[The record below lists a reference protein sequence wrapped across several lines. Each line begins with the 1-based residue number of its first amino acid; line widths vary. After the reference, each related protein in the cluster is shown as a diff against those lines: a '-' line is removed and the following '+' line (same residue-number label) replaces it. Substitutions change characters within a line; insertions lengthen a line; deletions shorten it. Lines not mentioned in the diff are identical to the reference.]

1 MDQSMKKVS
10 KRKINFSAF
19 ANVTVFFTFEVLAF
33 IAFSLGTS
41 YILYSVLSLAL
52 LVVLLLVTIRQ
63 LNKDGLATYA
73 FFLFPI
79 FVYGLL
85 NALSIFSQDSLFI
98 LNGLAFFIPIGMTC
112 FAACGYLVSSIKSF
126 NIGKALFIIYSA
138 LAILTLIN
146 LFATMIEFAPFYTLL
161 YRNKY
166 IYYDGAISEV
176 PISQMAFALLGFS
189 VSEVSVEYFSLFPS
203 LLLSAVIPLFFL
215 KFKENKTIFLLY
227 ASYVFLGFI
236 SLLTT
241 VSKMTLISD
250 LFVFIVV
257 VLVLLFAKFGWK
269 GKILKI
275 ISIIFGCLFVLGFI
289 VMFLNAQEDATGL
302 FAAVQ
307 NVISN
312 NAILDRLFNGN
323 GLAIR
328 YNAILNWLMKTNSD
342 GQFVCLFGFVHT
354 SDVYPSNSWFFDNLM
369 TSGIFGSL
377 FFLFF
382 IIVGIRRLTMYF
394 RQSKDLLPYR
404 AMLVAFVF
412 SFLAFSFV
420 NYDATPYVFSKTLSP
435 IYLSGP
441 FLVVLFLMSYAIY
454 QTVNNEKKIEP
465 SLSHTEEMEL
475 SNTKEGDNQN
485 ETISL

>member
-1 MDQSMKKVS
+1 MDQSIKKVG

-19 ANVTVFFTFEVLAF
+19 ANVAVFFTFEVLAF

-41 YILYSVLSLAL
+41 YILYSVLSLVL
-52 LVVLLLVTIRQ
+52 LIVLLLVTIRQ

-85 NALSIFSQDSLFI
+85 NALSIFSQDSLFV
-98 LNGLAFFIPIGMTC
+98 LNGLAFLIPIGMTC
-112 FAACGYLVSSIKSF
+112 FAACGYLVSAIKSF
-126 NIGKALFIIYSA
+126 NIGKALFVIYSA

-161 YRNKY
+161 YRDKY
-166 IYYDGAISEV
+166 IYYNGAISEV

-227 ASYVFLGFI
+227 TGYVFLGFI
-236 SLLTT
+236 SLLMT
-241 VSKMTLISD
+241 VSKITLISD
-250 LFVFIVV
+250 FLVFIVV
-257 VLVLLFAKFGWK
+257 VLVLLFAKFNWK

-275 ISIIFGCLFVLGFI
+275 ILIIFGCFFILGFI
-289 VMFLNAQEDATGL
+289 VMFLNAQEDAAGL
-302 FAAVQ
+302 FASVQ

-323 GLAIR
+323 GLVIR

-369 TSGIFGSL
+369 TSGIFGSI

-382 IIVGIRRLTMYF
+382 VIVGIRRLIIYF
-394 RQSKDLLPYR
+394 RQSQDLLPYR
-404 AMLVAFVF
+404 AMLVAFVL
-412 SFLAFSFV
+412 SFFAFSLI
-420 NYDATPYVFSKTLSP
+420 NYDATPYIFSKTLSP

-454 QTVNNEKKIEP
+454 QTVNNKKNMELD
-465 SLSHTEEMEL
+465 LSHSQVVKTPISE
-475 SNTKEGDNQN
+475 EGDNQN

>member
-1 MDQSMKKVS
+1 MKKVS

-342 GQFVCLFGFVHT
+342 
-354 SDVYPSNSWFFDNLM
+354 
-369 TSGIFGSL
+369 
-377 FFLFF
+377 
-382 IIVGIRRLTMYF
+382 
-394 RQSKDLLPYR
+394 
-404 AMLVAFVF
+404 
-412 SFLAFSFV
+412 
-420 NYDATPYVFSKTLSP
+420 
-435 IYLSGP
+435 
-441 FLVVLFLMSYAIY
+441 
-454 QTVNNEKKIEP
+454 
-465 SLSHTEEMEL
+465 
-475 SNTKEGDNQN
+475 
-485 ETISL
+485 